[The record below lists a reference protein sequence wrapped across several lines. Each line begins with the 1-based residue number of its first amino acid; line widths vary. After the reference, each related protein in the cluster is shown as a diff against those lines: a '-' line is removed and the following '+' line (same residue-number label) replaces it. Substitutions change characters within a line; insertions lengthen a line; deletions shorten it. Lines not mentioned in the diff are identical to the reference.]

1 MLLVSILLNSFE
13 YGSRTLNEKL
23 TKSSKPH
30 IIPVINPPDCIILG
44 SRVFEN
50 FILADEPSAKALQNL
65 ATCVSVNN
73 NLCGKLVLS
82 ELLIKFVERLKKSSF
97 PFFVTDFNLCVN

>member
-1 MLLVSILLNSFE
+1 MFLVSILLNSFE

-23 TKSSKPH
+23 TKPSKTH

-44 SRVFEN
+44 NSVFGN
-50 FILADEPSAKALQNL
+50 FILAYKQFVKALQNL

-73 NLCGKLVLS
+73 YFC
-82 ELLIKFVERLKKSSF
+82 
-97 PFFVTDFNLCVN
+97 